1 MQQSEPT
8 DGELVAQSLAGN
20 REAFGCLYDR
30 YARLV
35 RAVASGVSLD
45 WPAVQDLAQES
56 FLRAYR
62 NLGRLREPD
71 RFGAWVVGIARQVAR
86 ERRRTLRRDRHE
98 FVGEAPLEIE
108 LQSDGGETIDRAEQT
123 QLMLRMLG
131 KLGERERLAIH
142 VFFLQEHDANRS
154 AELLNVSRSGLY
166 ALVNRGLKRL
176 AELLDRCE
184 TERDSK

>member
-8 DGELVAQSLAGN
+8 DGDLVAQSLAGN
-20 REAFGCLYDR
+20 CEAFGCLYDR

-35 RAVASGVSLD
+35 RAVASSVSLD
-45 WPAVQDLAQES
+45 WPTVQDLAQET
-56 FLRAYR
+56 FLRAFR
-62 NLGRLREPD
+62 NLGRLREPE

-98 FVGEAPLEIE
+98 FVGDGPLEIE
-108 LQSDGGETIDRAEQT
+108 PRCDDGETIERAEQT
-123 QLMLRMLG
+123 QLLLRMLG
-131 KLGERERLAIH
+131 ELDERERLAIH

-154 AELLNVSRSGLY
+154 AELLSVSRSGLY

-184 TERDSK
+184 TERKSK

>member
-1 MQQSEPT
+1 MQQSQPS

-20 REAFGCLYDR
+20 RESFGYLYDR

-45 WPAVQDLAQES
+45 WPTVQDLAQES

-62 NLGRLREPD
+62 NLGQLREPD

-86 ERRRTLRRDRHE
+86 ERKRTLRRDRHE
-98 FVGEAPLEIE
+98 FVGERPLEIE
-108 LQSDGGETIDRAEQT
+108 SPTDDGEAVERAEQT
-123 QLMLRMLG
+123 QLLLRMLG
-131 KLGERERLAIH
+131 KLDERERLAIH
-142 VFFLQEHDANRS
+142 VFFLQERDANRS

-176 AELLDRCE
+176 AELFDRCE
-184 TERDSK
+184 TEGKSK